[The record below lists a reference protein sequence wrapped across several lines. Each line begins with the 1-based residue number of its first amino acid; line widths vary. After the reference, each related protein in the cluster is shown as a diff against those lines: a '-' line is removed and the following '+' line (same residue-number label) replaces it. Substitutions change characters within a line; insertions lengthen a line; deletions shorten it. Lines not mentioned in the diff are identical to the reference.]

1 MDLRLDNSA
10 KQQEP
15 TSDQVVVAAKKI
27 RDLHARVKAHIANG
41 GYRILDSNE
50 LADAK
55 SLVPK
60 LEVFDDRLGLYF
72 FSLNGVLNGEP
83 FQGAL
88 FAGEMMAVEARSHTE
103 ARHTAAAGLADTI
116 KALHDE
122 YFTRAQRELQDQGIE
137 IDVAGG
143 KVKEGSK
150 PLPESFQLMLKDSL
164 KAKN

>member
-1 MDLRLDNSA
+1 MDLRLDSAA

-15 TSDQVVVAAKKI
+15 TSEQVTAAAKKI
-27 RDLHARVKAHIANG
+27 RDLHARVKLHISKG

-60 LEVFDDRLGLYF
+60 LEIFDDRLGLYF
-72 FSLNGVLNGEP
+72 FSINGVLNGEP

-88 FAGEMMAVEARSHTE
+88 FAGEMMAVEARTHTE
-103 ARHTAAAGLADTI
+103 AKHTAAAGLADTI
-116 KALHDE
+116 NALHEE
-122 YFTRAQRELQDQGIE
+122 YFTRAQRELQDQGVE

-143 KVKEGSK
+143 KVREGSK